1 MLRALNIKW
10 AALPILSILLL
21 GCSEEPQQT
30 MAKTAV
36 AIESADE
43 CHLCGMIISNFPG
56 PKGEA
61 YQEGK
66 ETINKFC
73 STKDLFAFILQP
85 ENTRQVREVF
95 VHDMSKTPWH
105 KPEDEYFINAKEAW
119 FVTGSSQKG
128 AMGPTLASF
137 STEQDAKVFIEEFGG
152 ELVRYG
158 DITTEM
164 LMVVH
169 H

>member
-1 MLRALNIKW
+1 
-10 AALPILSILLL
+10 
-21 GCSEEPQQT
+21 
-30 MAKTAV
+30 MAKKAV

-61 YQEGK
+61 YQDGK

-85 ENTRQVREVF
+85 ENARQVREVF

-137 STEQDAKVFIEEFGG
+137 AHEEDAIAFSKEFGG
-152 ELVRYG
+152 KLVRY
-158 DITTEM
+158 DEITTDM
-164 LMVVH
+164 LMMSH